1 MKTRASAA
9 AAAAAAAATA
19 DRDAAYALLIEA
31 FRPPPHIETMD
42 SLQDVKHR
50 FVMAIFEAVAEET
63 DNKSQLK
70 RIVEAIARRLPDY
83 E

>member
-50 FVMAIFEAVAEET
+50 FVMVAEET
-63 DNKSQLK
+63 KALN
-70 RIVEAIARRLPDY
+70 P
-83 E
+83 

>member
-1 MKTRASAA
+1 MKTRAS
-9 AAAAAAAATA
+9 AAAAAAATA

-31 FRPPPHIETMD
+31 FRPPPHIGTMD
-42 SLQDVKHR
+42 LLQDVKHR

-70 RIVEAIARRLPDY
+70 RIMEAIARRLPDY